1 MELREALA
9 VHPAIVSEDALSPAK
24 VESQPRAERCAT
36 CSAPLGS
43 ERWEWWSDS
52 FGDIPL
58 CPDCAKRLLGSHDFN
73 TSSETEELAVES

>member
-1 MELREALA
+1 MNATRQ
-9 VHPAIVSEDALSPAK
+9 
-24 VESQPRAERCAT
+24 SQPRAERCAT

-58 CPDCAKRLLGSHDFN
+58 CPDCAKRLLGGPDFN
-73 TSSETEELAVES
+73 TPSETEEFAVES